1 MHDPRVAAYALEAS
15 RHLARAGHALATRQ
29 TRSGP
34 TKGNVP
40 PFEGSGEPD
49 FHGALAAIWVWARYQ
64 HLAGDPR
71 FAAPR
76 DAAWSF
82 VEGTWEQFIPE
93 SLGPDAS
100 DEAAFDCAMVLRA
113 ALAERGLAAGDS
125 QRKKMVASAARLLGA
140 YLSELSHVGGRA
152 FSDPGFIA
160 WCLLD
165 HARAVDDKSLLVT
178 GQRFVER
185 FFGMR
190 VPPPFTSEPEDTRGL
205 FDFSSTTAT
214 RVLAVMSSE
223 GNTPFLGV
231 WLRERVKKAI
241 PEGYVGRSLDANV
254 WNASVAAALG
264 RAYIVSTDTAFRDGC
279 VSILAELAGRDL
291 EQTGALGRDD
301 ENASPD
307 TLATFYWGL
316 AVDSLVRDV
325 PAAAPMVARNAQ
337 GRR

>member
-1 MHDPRVAAYALEAS
+1 MHDPRLATYAREAAG
-15 RHLARAGHALATRQ
+15 HLARAGHALGKRQ
-29 TRSGP
+29 IRSGP

-40 PFEGSGEPD
+40 PFEGSSEPD
-49 FHGALAAIWVWARYQ
+49 FHGTLAAIWVWARYQ
-64 HLAGDPR
+64 LLAQDPR
-71 FAAPR
+71 FAAQR

-82 VEGTWEQFIPE
+82 IEGAWTQFVPE

-125 QRKKMVASAARLLGA
+125 QRNKLVASAARLLGA

-160 WCLLD
+160 WALLD
-165 HARAVDDKSLLVT
+165 HARAVDDKALLVV

-190 VPPPFTSEPEDTRGL
+190 VPPPFASEPEDNRGL

-241 PEGYVGRSLDANV
+241 PGGYLGRSLDGNV
-254 WNASVAAALG
+254 WNACVAAALG
-264 RAYIVSTDTAFRDGC
+264 RAYISSTDTSFRDGC
-279 VSILAELAGRDL
+279 VTILAELAGRDL

-301 ENASPD
+301 ENVSPD
-307 TLATFYWGL
+307 TLATFYWSV
-316 AVDSLVRDV
+316 AVDSLVREV
-325 PAAAPMVARNAQ
+325 PAAAPVMARNAQ